1 MTRTIGTTLII
12 KYIKRQRLKWLC
24 HIMRMN
30 PMPPATRPTVKLE
43 TTRGSG
49 RPKRRIKGVADTLRH
64 QNIIVTKRLK
74 I

>member
-1 MTRTIGTTLII
+1 
-12 KYIKRQRLKWLC
+12 
-24 HIMRMN
+24 
-30 PMPPATRPTVKLE
+30 MPPATRPTVKLE